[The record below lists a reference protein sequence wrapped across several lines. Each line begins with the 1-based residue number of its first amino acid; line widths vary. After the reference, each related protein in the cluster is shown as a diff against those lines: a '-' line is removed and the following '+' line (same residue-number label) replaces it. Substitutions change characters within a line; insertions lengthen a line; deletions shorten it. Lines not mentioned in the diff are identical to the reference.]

1 MSTPPDDQRRPL
13 PNGYRQGINS
23 AITIL
28 IGFSLAFLRFWAFE
42 TPGEWT
48 RRSVIT
54 AIVLGIPIGLQIYV
68 LYRSLRLEDDDE
80 REYVKTVRWFI
91 ASIALML
98 VAVMFAAVV
107 PSVLL

>member
-1 MSTPPDDQRRPL
+1 MESSNNQRRPL

-48 RRSVIT
+48 HRSVIT
-54 AIVLGIPIGLQIYV
+54 AIVLGIPIALEIYV

-91 ASIALML
+91 VSILAML

-107 PSVLL
+107 PSLLP